1 MKLTTNKLESLILE
15 MMEDGYSREQKRKIL
30 ALIRKTRGLL
40 REIYSKQRSYPRMI
54 SDLYKDGNTIES
66 RLERLTKDPFWK
78 PHILKHYGN
87 LQSVANIIEEVNQY
101 LVLLED
107 LELDGNLAFT
117 AKKSIYGGLSEL
129 AISEKFL
136 QAVKFLEDIQNFDE
150 SFFAQDNVNLEV
162 LFDVSDSFYN
172 NYSNLKDY
180 LDRVVWT

>member
-1 MKLTTNKLESLILE
+1 MKLTTKKLESLILE

-30 ALIRKTRGLL
+30 ELIRKTRELL
-40 REIYSKQRSYPRMI
+40 REIHSKQESYPPMV
-54 SDLYKDGNTIES
+54 SDLYKYEDRIEAK
-66 RLERLTKDPFWK
+66 LERLTKDPFWK

-87 LQSVANIIEEVNQY
+87 LQSVANIIEVVNQY

-107 LELDGNLAFT
+107 LELDGNLAFI
-117 AKKSIYGGLSEL
+117 AKGSIYGELPEL
-129 AISEKFL
+129 AISEKFF

-150 SFFAQDNVNLEV
+150 SFFVQDNVNLEV

-180 LDRVVWT
+180 LERVV